1 VQEKQTRH
9 QTLYQITFST
19 QFAYMSGCVFA
30 ANFEEF
36 VSLYGELFTL
46 HIINLRQENCRDF
59 FDKGTRLDRKYFKPK
74 FYFAFIH
81 VLIKPDRVYRACH
94 AT

>member
-1 VQEKQTRH
+1 M
-9 QTLYQITFST
+9 L
-19 QFAYMSGCVFA
+19 GCAFA

-36 VSLYGELFTL
+36 VSLYRELFTL
-46 HIINLRQENCRDF
+46 HIINLRQKNCRDF
-59 FDKGTRLDRKYFKPK
+59 ICKGTRLDRKYFIPK
-74 FYFAFIH
+74 FYFASIR